1 LNKYI
6 NPEQIPRMESLK
18 KKNQP
23 RSVPRRV
30 FLRESAIVGLIG
42 CIGTAGCS
50 RSRSSRKGSS
60 KRMAL
65 AEPGPMIPPVPAIL
79 LTVNGMPGNPE
90 EISVLWTFV
99 VNGKPPQVGVS
110 AEHAHVAGNLIRE
123 HGEFVLNVP
132 TVDIVDAFDI
142 VDMNSSQVSD
152 KFALSGLTR
161 GRAVKIDAPT
171 VEESPI
177 QLECRVFNIIDVPP
191 MRTVFL
197 ADVVATTV
205 HEHVCDEDGRLMV
218 PNVPFFGMT
227 AGSGEFYTMGKAV
240 GHIGMSVG
248 RDDIKY

>member
-1 LNKYI
+1 MNKYI

-18 KKNQP
+18 RKNQP

-30 FLRESAIVGLIG
+30 FLRESAIIGFIG
-42 CIGTAGCS
+42 CIGTVGCS
-50 RSRSSRKGSS
+50 HSTKERSF
-60 KRMAL
+60 KRFEL

-79 LTVNGMPGNPE
+79 ITVKGKPGDPE
-90 EISVLWTFV
+90 EISVLWTFI

-110 AEHAHVAGNLIRE
+110 AEHAHVAGDLIRE

-142 VDMNSSQVSD
+142 VDMNSSQVGD
-152 KFALSGLTR
+152 KYALSGLTR

-177 QLECRVFNIIDVPP
+177 HLECRVFNTIDVPP

-205 HEHVCDEDGRLMV
+205 HEGVCDEDGRLVV

-248 RDDIKY
+248 RNDIKY